1 MEYIIHMQ
9 IETKE
14 EAMPFIEEYY
24 KSIDQ
29 PTPKIS
35 DIQVLHSDS
44 AVSTIRYHV
53 HAEPASITQTIKIV
67 GSNPPT
73 LLQ

>member
-1 MEYIIHMQ
+1 MEYIIHMK

-24 KSIDQ
+24 KSIDRS
-29 PTPKIS
+29 TPKIS

-44 AVSTIRYHV
+44 AVSTIRYQV
-53 HAEPASITQTIKIV
+53 HAEPVSITQTIKIV
-67 GSNPPT
+67 CSNPPT

>member
-1 MEYIIHMQ
+1 MEYIIHMK

-24 KSIDQ
+24 KSIDRS
-29 PTPKIS
+29 TPKIS

-44 AVSTIRYHV
+44 AVSTIRYQV
-53 HAEPASITQTIKIV
+53 HAEPVSITQTIKIV

>member
-1 MEYIIHMQ
+1 MK

-24 KSIDQ
+24 KSIDRS
-29 PTPKIS
+29 TPKIS

-44 AVSTIRYHV
+44 AVSTIRYQV
-53 HAEPASITQTIKIV
+53 HAEPVSITQTIKIV